1 MSWEQTLRDYKA
13 HLSLERNLSENTIS
27 NYLRDLQKLQNMFP
41 DNNPEELT
49 AEELRLFNYKIG
61 EQYAARSQARILSGV
76 RAFYNF
82 LEEEKTDNKPNPT
95 ELISSPKIG
104 RKLPDTLSLEEI
116 NKIVE
121 NIDLSQKHG
130 ERNKAIIEMLYGC
143 GLRVSELTE
152 LKISDLY
159 FEEDFIQVLGKG
171 NKKRLVPIA
180 QYTQKVLTNYL
191 QLVRSHQTIQKAY
204 SDHVFINNR
213 GTKLSRVMVF
223 NIIKEAAERAGIKKN
238 ISPHTFRHSF
248 ATHLLENG
256 GDLRSIQLMLGHES
270 ITTTEIYTHIDRSF
284 LRKNI
289 EKFHPRNNKKT

>member
-1 MSWEQTLRDYKA
+1 MSWEQTLQDYKA

-82 LEEEKTDNKPNPT
+82 LEEEKNDTKPNPT

-180 QYTQKVLTNYL
+180 QYTQKILTNYL

>member
-1 MSWEQTLRDYKA
+1 M
-13 HLSLERNLSENTIS
+13 
-27 NYLRDLQKLQNMFP
+27 
-41 DNNPEELT
+41 
-49 AEELRLFNYKIG
+49 RLVLKRESY
-61 EQYAARSQARILSGV
+61 QACVL
-76 RAFYNF
+76 FYNF
-82 LEEEKTDNKPNPT
+82 LEEEKNDTKPNPT

>member
-82 LEEEKTDNKPNPT
+82 LEEEKNDTKPNPT

-180 QYTQKVLTNYL
+180 QYTQKILTNYL

>member
-1 MSWEQTLRDYKA
+1 MSWEQTLQDYKA

-82 LEEEKTDNKPNPT
+82 LEEEKNDTKPNPT

>member
-82 LEEEKTDNKPNPT
+82 LEEEKNDTKPNPT